1 MLIRETRFRRNLVH
15 LFRDNARHG
24 GDAGEGELFP
34 AIEQGGV
41 ALHRGIQRRARPVAA
56 RLGVERGK
64 AGRTPTANPT
74 VLRLAP
80 RRAGRMARDAQVV
93 VDPHATRLER
103 SIQARHL
110 AHVVEKARLA
120 RTVAGL
126 AFKPAAT
133 SEAAPGLAV
142 YAFDERY
149 VVRMAERRLEL
160 QARHDAYG
168 AQFVRIPRQTLY
180 VRRVPCH
187 LRESDAR
194 GEPHF
199 VAGGTILAQRLERL
213 GPLRVVRR
221 VRSAKANH
229 HEWWFVSG
237 KGAERDNTCE
247 DRRNKIG
254 CTFFH
259 GIMGIR

>member
-41 ALHRGIQRRARPVAA
+41 ALHRGIQRRTRPVAA
-56 RLGVERGK
+56 RLGVECGQ

-93 VDPHATRLER
+93 VDPHATGLER
-103 SIQARHL
+103 SVQARHL
-110 AHVVEKARLA
+110 AHVVKEARLA
-120 RTVAGL
+120 RTVARL
-126 AFKPAAT
+126 AFKPTAAGET
-133 SEAAPGLAV
+133 APCLAV
-142 YAFDERY
+142 YAFDERQF
-149 VVRMAERRLEL
+149 VRMAERRLKL

-168 AQFVRIPRQTLY
+168 AQFVRISRQALY

-199 VAGGTILAQRLERL
+199 VAGGAILAQRLERL
-213 GPLRVVRR
+213 DPLRVVRR

-229 HEWWFVSG
+229 HERRLVSG
-237 KGAERDNTCE
+237 KSTERNNTCE
-247 DRRNKIG
+247 DRRHKIG
-254 CTFFH
+254 
-259 GIMGIR
+259 